1 MNLYIPIINK
11 GIVYL
16 NKSELKICFI
26 SILVIFV
33 FWHDIM
39 NLKVDIFLV
48 NKGYSLLW
56 LLTFYIIGAY
66 FGKYEINFVGTK
78 KIIFCFINFL
88 IYIIISFLYYIIFNY
103 KINSLNGGFR
113 LRLIIRLKQL
123 LTENFDSNLKV
134 IQSISIIFVLL
145 HINYDK
151 YLGKII
157 SFIGTLTFGVY
168 LIHYNKYIKSDIL
181 CKLFKYEQNNIDPIS
196 VYRLFISKS
205 LLVFIICLIID
216 YLRYYLFN
224 LLKIRNICVILEK
237 KILGILN

>member
-1 MNLYIPIINK
+1 MNLYIPIANK
-11 GIVYL
+11 GIAYL
-16 NKSELKICFI
+16 NKSELKICFS
-26 SILVIFV
+26 SILGIFV
-33 FWHDIM
+33 FWNDIM

-48 NKGYSLLW
+48 
-56 LLTFYIIGAY
+56 
-66 FGKYEINFVGTK
+66 NFVGTK

-88 IYIIISFLYYIIFNY
+88 IYIIISFLYYIIFNI

-113 LRLIIRLKQL
+113 LKLIIRLKQL

-134 IQSISIIFVLL
+134 IQSVSIIFVLL
-145 HINYDK
+145 QINYNK

-196 VYRLFISKS
+196 VYRLFITKS
-205 LLVFIICLIID
+205 LLIFIICLIID
-216 YLRYYLFN
+216 YSRYYLFN